1 MVSNKLYNTVMEG
14 SDPAG
19 VTYSLETIKGLLQEF
34 KAMDNDNDGLVDLD
48 VLKQAYGEQGA
59 EAFEEFFDSTL
70 DKQVSFTE
78 FTSAFIF
85 VQRASGYPNK
95 V

>member
-34 KAMDNDNDGLVDLD
+34 KAMDDDNDG
-48 VLKQAYGEQGA
+48 KQPDTFNG
-59 EAFEEFFDSTL
+59 FDR
-70 DKQVSFTE
+70 
-78 FTSAFIF
+78 I
-85 VQRASGYPNK
+85 GH
-95 V
+95 